1 MRRIRYIFLLNI
13 LFTKCAL
20 CVIMVLSWV
29 FSVKAPIV
37 PKHYFVKKR
46 LYAMKYLVVL
56 CDGMSDERLEALGN
70 KTPMEAANKPVMDEL
85 VKTSLVGTVLNVPAS
100 MKPESDTANLA
111 VLSYDPLVYS
121 KGRSSLEALSM
132 GLDMSETQT
141 AIRCNVVTISE
152 EEENYEDKIMLDHSA
167 DEISS
172 EEAAELI
179 KAIDAELGTEY
190 RKFHPGVSYRHCLMW
205 DNCPEVLDF
214 NRPHDIIGRRIG
226 EYLPAGEVGAVYLD
240 LMKRS
245 YDILVNHPVNVAR
258 RERGLKPAN
267 SIWLWSPAVKPSLP
281 SFEEKWNKQ
290 GAVISAVDLI
300 KGIAICAGME
310 SIDVEGATG
319 NYKTNY
325 TGKANAAIDAF
336 ERGKDFVYIHLE
348 ATDECGHRGEI
359 ENKVLAIEKID
370 SLVLSPCLE
379 YLRSTGEPFKIM
391 VLPDHP
397 TPLSTRTHSPD
408 SVPFFI
414 YDPACVGNGAECFT
428 EEFAKAAELYVP
440 EGHKLLNIMFGEKDS
455 PIDPE
460 GDKYI
465 WEKVS
470 PKNEKKNKK
479 PGSGVFEWLEII
491 GSSLVIA
498 VLIMT
503 LLFRNS
509 PVVGTSMLPTLEQDD
524 VLIISRTLYKP
535 ENGDIIIIQT
545 ENDPSEPLVKRI
557 IAVGGQKIKL
567 DYTTGS
573 VYVDGVLLEE
583 PYAMEV
589 PSFRVN
595 FGDYCVPNES
605 GIWEE
610 KVPEDHFFVLAD
622 NRGVSKDSRA
632 IGFVSRNQI
641 VGEAVFRIAP
651 VSKFGTLK

>member
-1 MRRIRYIFLLNI
+1 
-13 LFTKCAL
+13 
-20 CVIMVLSWV
+20 
-29 FSVKAPIV
+29 
-37 PKHYFVKKR
+37 
-46 LYAMKYLVVL
+46 MKYLVVL

-70 KTPMEAANKPVMDEL
+70 KTPMEVASKPVMDEL

-111 VLSYDPLVYS
+111 VLSYDPLIYS

-141 AIRCNVVTISE
+141 AIRCNVVTVSD

-179 KAIDAELGTEY
+179 KAVDAELGTEY

-205 DNCPEVLDF
+205 DRCPETLDF

-226 EYLPAGEVGAVYLD
+226 EYLPAGDVGEVYLD

-245 YDILVNHPVNVAR
+245 YDILAHHPVNEAR

-281 SFEEKWNKQ
+281 SFEEKWHKQ
-290 GAVISAVDLI
+290 GSVISAVDLI

-336 ERGKDFVYIHLE
+336 KRGKDFVYIHLE

-359 ENKVLAIEKID
+359 ENKVLSIEKID

-379 YLRSTGEPFKIM
+379 YLKECGEPFKIM

-397 TPLSTRTHSPD
+397 TPLAIRTHSSDP
-408 SVPFFI
+408 VPFFI
-414 YDPACVGNGAECFT
+414 YSPDYIGNGADCFT
-428 EEFAKAAELYVP
+428 EENAKAADLYLP

-455 PIDPE
+455 PIDAE
-460 GDKYI
+460 QDARIWDKL
-465 WEKVS
+465 E
-470 PKNEKKNKK
+470 PKCEKKNKK
-479 PGSGVFEWLEII
+479 SGSSIFEWLEII
-491 GSSLVIA
+491 GVSLVIA
-498 VLIMT
+498 ILIMT
-503 LLFRNS
+503 LLVRNS

-524 VLIISRTLYKP
+524 VLIISRTLYKIK
-535 ENGDIIIIQT
+535 NGDIIIIQT
-545 ENDPSEPLVKRI
+545 EEDPSEPLVKRV
-557 IAVGGQKIKL
+557 IAHGGQKVKL
-567 DYTTGS
+567 DYNSGK
-573 VYVDGVLLEE
+573 VYVDGNLLEE
-583 PYAMEV
+583 DYVTPVSHFAHY
-589 PSFRVN
+589 P
-595 FGDYCVPNES
+595 GDFCSPDES
-605 GIWEE
+605 GIWEG
-610 KVPEDHFFVLAD
+610 KVPADHFFVLGD

-632 IGFVSRNQI
+632 IGYISENQI
-641 VGEAVFRIAP
+641 VGEAVFRLFP
-651 VSKFGTLK
+651 LNKLGGLK